1 MIIDTYIH
9 WQFRFFLF
17 FQTFNMS
24 SQKCNAI
31 RGTEGD
37 SASRFEQGNPGQNDK
52 SKDESTL
59 QVSYL

>member
-1 MIIDTYIH
+1 
-9 WQFRFFLF
+9 
-17 FQTFNMS
+17 MS
-24 SQKCNAI
+24 SQKYNAI

-37 SASRFEQGNPGQNDK
+37 SASRFEQGNLGQNDK